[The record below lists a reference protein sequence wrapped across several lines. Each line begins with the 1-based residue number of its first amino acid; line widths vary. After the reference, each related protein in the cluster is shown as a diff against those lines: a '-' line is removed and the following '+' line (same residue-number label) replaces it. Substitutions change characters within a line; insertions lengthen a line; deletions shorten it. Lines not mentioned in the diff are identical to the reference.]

1 MTASGELLDVRGL
14 SVRFLRADGAHVHA
28 LDDITFDL
36 VEGETLA
43 LVGESGSGK
52 SVTALAL
59 AGLLDP
65 TAEILGGSVRL
76 RGRELLGAGEP
87 VLRSVRG
94 SEIALIFQNPSRS
107 LNPIRRVGDQIVDA
121 LQARRPQ
128 PLREAHARA
137 IELLGQVG
145 IADPATR
152 ARAYPWQMSGGM
164 CQRVMIALALSG
176 EPALLVADE
185 PTTGLDVTT
194 QAAVMA
200 LIATEAR
207 ARRMATLLITHDL
220 ALASQYCDRVAV
232 MHAGHLVEVAPV
244 RRLFEAPAH
253 PYTQHLID
261 ATPRRGLSLENLRAV
276 PGELPDLARDDLP
289 ACRFAERCERR
300 IDGDCDRPPSLTLV
314 ATRHQSACWNP
325 L

>member
-1 MTASGELLDVRGL
+1 MTASGVLLEVQGL
-14 SVRFLRADGAHVHA
+14 SVRFRRADGAHVHA
-28 LDDITFDL
+28 LDNVTFDL
-36 VEGETLA
+36 AAGETLA

-59 AGLLDP
+59 AGLLEP
-65 TAEILGGSVRL
+65 SAEILGGSVRL

-87 VLRSVRG
+87 ALRCVRG
-94 SEIALIFQNPSRS
+94 SQIALIFQNPRRS
-107 LNPIRRVGDQIVDA
+107 LNPIRRVGDQIADA
-121 LQARRPQ
+121 LQARRPRPARQ
-128 PLREAHARA
+128 AHAQA
-137 IELLGQVG
+137 IEALAQVG
-145 IADPATR
+145 IADPAAR
-152 ARAYPWQMSGGM
+152 ARAYPWQLSGGM

-194 QAAVMA
+194 QAAVMT
-200 LIATEAR
+200 LIAAQAR

-220 ALASQYCDRVAV
+220 ALASEYCDRVAV

-261 ATPRRGLSLENLRAV
+261 ATPRRGLSLQGLRPV

-300 IDGDCDRPPSLTLV
+300 IDGDCDRPPPV
-314 ATRHQSACWNP
+314 TRLADGHQSACWNP